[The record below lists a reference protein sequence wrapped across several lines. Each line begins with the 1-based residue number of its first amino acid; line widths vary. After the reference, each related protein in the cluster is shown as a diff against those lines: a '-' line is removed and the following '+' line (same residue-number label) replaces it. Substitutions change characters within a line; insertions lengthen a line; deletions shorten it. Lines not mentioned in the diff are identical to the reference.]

1 MCVQMCSCNPQAL
14 RSDLLDSDPKGKKD
28 QEDWVGS
35 VCGGGRSGSRVCVV
49 VPTRQNNEG
58 RYSEVCEHSLLRELN
73 T

>member
-35 VCGGGRSGSRVCVV
+35 VCGGGGLEVGCVWWFQPDRIMRADIQRCVSIACSGS
-49 VPTRQNNEG
+49 
-58 RYSEVCEHSLLRELN
+58 
-73 T
+73 